1 MAGHQPAADRPERVL
16 VDLLGLLAIAD
27 QTIALQAHAEAV
39 LCPCGP
45 SGKAL
50 TRRAERL
57 AEQYYGLWCR
67 SLSFAPH
74 ANAGS
79 LERNLSGLVE
89 QHYQVMQRALRLG
102 LPRSRCPRGTA
113 RLAEFRTASVELGPV
128 RDELVLWVM
137 ARTPA
142 Q

>member
-27 QTIALQAHAEAV
+27 QAIALRAHAEAV

-57 AEQYYGLWCR
+57 SEHYYGLWCR
-67 SLSFAPH
+67 SLCFAPH
-74 ANAGS
+74 AGTGS
-79 LERNLSGLVE
+79 LERNLSALIE

-102 LPRSRCPRGTA
+102 LPRSRCPRATA
-113 RLAEFRTASVELGPV
+113 RLAEFRAASEQLEPV